1 MTPVPESLKASLE
14 EQRQQLE
21 EEIVRLR
28 TSIAQQQA
36 QLTDAEIRL
45 NGLNSFL
52 GVSRQTPEAAVEESG
67 GNNRS
72 ICDLAA
78 QILAGRNGE
87 PMYYKDLAAAVQQRG
102 GNLRGIRPE
111 ANLVAKLTSDSLK
124 RFVRPTRKGYY
135 ALKSDYPAAFS
146 VGSRKNQRE
155 E

>member
-1 MTPVPESLKASLE
+1 MTLVPESLKASLE

-21 EEIVRLR
+21 EEIARLR
-28 TSIAQQQA
+28 TGIAQQQV
-36 QLTDAEIRL
+36 QLTDAETRL

-52 GVSRQTPEAAVEESG
+52 GVAKQTPEVVAEEPG

-72 ICDLAA
+72 ICDMAA
-78 QILAGRNGE
+78 HILAGRNGE

-102 GNLRGIRPE
+102 GNLQGIRPE

-135 ALKSDYPAAFS
+135 ALKSDYPGAVS